1 MAGDRV
7 HRALTWLRARGLGLA
22 AWLAI
27 MLLALSAA
35 FALRA
40 VLSIDVKTAPSATV
54 IAGTIVASGTVMTA
68 VVALI
73 GLVLRSSIDKRTTR
87 LAEAADLRAVEEQRR
102 QQMEAAIETVKLL
115 APPEVASH
123 PPVQAS
129 AALIVLSRLGET
141 SLALDLAGELWPQ
154 GGITSSSV
162 VSLCDAAFRGDDAD
176 AQVTAAALLRSNWRL
191 LRVDEAG
198 QHYKWPASLIHGWPP
213 GMAPRSKQLVK
224 EALELW
230 LEAEPDETHRD
241 FRSLLLKRDR

>member
-87 LAEAADLRAVEEQRR
+87 LALGCGPSRGRGAAKAADGSGNRDSEAASTPRGC
-102 QQMEAAIETVKLL
+102 IT
-115 APPEVASH
+115 PPLE
-123 PPVQAS
+123 AS
-129 AALIVLSRLGET
+129 AALSAPSRLGET

-154 GGITSSSV
+154 GGRTSSSV
-162 VSLCDAAFRGDDAD
+162 VSLCDAAFRGDDVG
-176 AQVTAAALLRSNWRL
+176 AQVTAAALLLSKLATTSCRRGRAALQMAREPNTWLATRDGPQ
-191 LRVDEAG
+191 VEAAG
-198 QHYKWPASLIHGWPP
+198 EGSTGT
-213 GMAPRSKQLVK
+213 MA
-224 EALELW
+224 
-230 LEAEPDETHRD
+230 
-241 FRSLLLKRDR
+241 